1 MRLWRS
7 PEPSPRSIWRCA
19 GCIWMRYSGIRW
31 CAGVQLRSADWQADE
46 RCCQRQDIT
55 QVRIAPDNVDVL
67 VYHVTL
73 DMGPAARSGNLR
85 LFLPLAMLDVICAD
99 MNVRAVEVRES
110 EPQDLWK
117 LQMRRAA
124 ATSTVLVNAVLH
136 RQSMAVREL
145 MALKAGDLLSIP
157 PGAIGDVSL
166 EISRTGRKARSDR
179 VWTLGGLPGRQGSEV
194 TCAAR
199 PACYRPRPA
208 RALIYL
214 KAQRHLRNQLR
225 YQLRNLDRNRPALT
239 GRERLCYVR
248 VQRWASSASRR
259 SPMTKGLA
267 TK

>member
-1 MRLWRS
+1 MEGVSVPAMLGLIEIENAKIQGLVALDADLVFHLIDLMLGGDESVAPVAITRTFTEIDMALCRLHLDALIAAFDGALASSFGR
-7 PEPSPRSIWRCA
+7 PIGKRMNVA
-19 GCIWMRYSGIRW
+19 G
-31 CAGVQLRSADWQADE
+31 
-46 RCCQRQDIT
+46 QRQDIT

-166 EISRTGRKARSDR
+166 EISQPGGKHAQIGSGHLGAYQGAKVVKLHAPLDPR
-179 VWTLGGLPGRQGSEV
+179 VT
-194 TCAAR
+194 A
-199 PACYRPRPA
+199 
-208 RALIYL
+208 
-214 KAQRHLRNQLR
+214 H
-225 YQLRNLDRNRPALT
+225 
-239 GRERLCYVR
+239 VR
-248 VQRWASSASRR
+248 RV
-259 SPMTKGLA
+259 L
-267 TK
+267 